1 MCLNSHVYKYLYALA
16 RAWRAFLHV
25 VVGVNLRA
33 RLLIAMLHLSVI
45 SRINGCGFGPGRE
58 CGAFPE
64 LGRKTLRATREHHRV
79 GGRVAVV
86 MVEKDK
92 DVNED

>member
-1 MCLNSHVYKYLYALA
+1 MFS
-16 RAWRAFLHV
+16 RV
-25 VVGVNLRA
+25 VVGVNLCT

-64 LGRKTLRATREHHRV
+64 LGRKTLRATRERHRV
-79 GGRVAVV
+79 GGKGRVAVV